1 MKSLKVQLAL
11 GIFVAIIASLPYLYG
26 ELTPKPGMSFLARS
40 VFNSADTYVYVSNI
54 HSAKDG
60 YFLLPNLYSTESQQ
74 PFLLRPIYLILGW
87 IARIGNLDPLLA
99 YHLGRFVLT
108 ILFSFMALKLIKIY
122 FKKPW
127 QQLLAYFVL
136 MFSSGFGFFVHKS
149 LPTSIDILVPES
161 NTFFSLLESP
171 HFIMIQIGLVSAV
184 YFLHQYFEKQKLVLL
199 IYSSVTI
206 SIALLDYP
214 YLLPFVLIFF
224 PLVLAITGTDSLE
237 HKTISLVSFILPP
250 LIVAGIIYFI
260 SYSSPI
266 AQLWFKRNSLPS
278 PSIFAVL
285 SGYGLLALLAG
296 VVAIYHF
303 NKRYLPLILWIGTA
317 IILSYVPFFSFQR
330 RLLTGLHIPFA
341 LLATV
346 PLIKITE
353 EAKSPLTRFLVLLV
367 VGGALVAT
375 TIFNMKVMIGAYNH
389 DTMQSYTH
397 AHHIDLDEL
406 SGMKWLEKNTKPYDI
421 ILAHPF
427 FGNIIPAVSGRFV
440 YLGHR
445 IQTID
450 YDAKFAEYTAQNPQT
465 FKKFLK
471 ATNIAYVFVSKYD
484 VYKPWLIPFSN
495 EPFLRVVWE
504 RDGAFILKAF

>member
-11 GIFVAIIASLPYLYG
+11 GIFVAIVASLPYLYG

-136 MFSSGFGFFVHKS
+136 MFSSGFGFFVPKS
-149 LPTSIDILVPES
+149 LPTPIDIWVPES

-171 HFIMIQIGLVSAV
+171 HFIVIQIGLVSAV
-184 YFLHQYFEKQKLVLL
+184 YFLHQYFEKKELSLL

-224 PLVLAITGTDSLE
+224 
-237 HKTISLVSFILPP
+237 
-250 LIVAGIIYFI
+250 
-260 SYSSPI
+260 
-266 AQLWFKRNSLPS
+266 
-278 PSIFAVL
+278 
-285 SGYGLLALLAG
+285 
-296 VVAIYHF
+296 
-303 NKRYLPLILWIGTA
+303 
-317 IILSYVPFFSFQR
+317 
-330 RLLTGLHIPFA
+330 
-341 LLATV
+341 
-346 PLIKITE
+346 
-353 EAKSPLTRFLVLLV
+353 
-367 VGGALVAT
+367 
-375 TIFNMKVMIGAYNH
+375 
-389 DTMQSYTH
+389 
-397 AHHIDLDEL
+397 
-406 SGMKWLEKNTKPYDI
+406 
-421 ILAHPF
+421 
-427 FGNIIPAVSGRFV
+427 
-440 YLGHR
+440 
-445 IQTID
+445 
-450 YDAKFAEYTAQNPQT
+450 
-465 FKKFLK
+465 
-471 ATNIAYVFVSKYD
+471 
-484 VYKPWLIPFSN
+484 LIPHPLPNCGLRKTGFLPH
-495 EPFLRVVWE
+495 PFLRFFPVM
-504 RDGAFILKAF
+504 DSSLY